1 MRLLNF
7 CIVVLLVLATAYV
20 YDIKFEATLRTTKVA
35 EMRNEARRE
44 RDAIASLQAE
54 YAKLTSP
61 GRMEFLAKRF
71 FSLKQPVLSQFD
83 TLDHLPE
90 RTPEIIAKP
99 NDMPIAVR
107 PDSDDQDLP
116 TGSIAARGL
125 R

>member
-20 YDIKFEATLRTTKVA
+20 YDIKFEAALRTTKVA

-44 RDAIASLQAE
+44 RDAIAALQAE
-54 YAKLTSP
+54 YARLTSP

-71 FSLKQPVLSQFD
+71 FSLKQPDLSQFD
-83 TLDHLPE
+83 GLDHLPE
-90 RTPEIIAKP
+90 RPPETIAKP
-99 NDMPIAVR
+99 NDMPLVAR
-107 PDSDDQDLP
+107 PHNVEADLP
-116 TGSIAARGL
+116 TGSIAAQGL